1 MLFLVVRGKEVPIC
15 FDKQYKEAAEDKR
28 EQISLVADTP
38 MCEIEG
44 ALIFPDS
51 YLELKRNSGRYIY
64 MHMCMNQ
71 FESYHTNSGAF
82 CHWWQLCSGI
92 LKVAP

>member
-1 MLFLVVRGKEVPIC
+1 MLFLVARGKEVLIC

-51 YLELKRNSGRYIY
+51 YLELKRNSGIY
-64 MHMCMNQ
+64 AYVR
-71 FESYHTNSGAF
+71 ES
-82 CHWWQLCSGI
+82 I
-92 LKVAP
+92 